1 MEPTFFST
9 GQAARQLGITQDR
22 VRQLCE
28 AGAVTAEITNGGQ
41 WRIAKPEIDRLK
53 RDGLPPVPRPLP
65 GDSVRRTKS
74 SNGLLAP
81 PSPAVV
87 SAAEDLAI
95 TENLLRQRRLELELA
110 QVEDEFDER
119 EQAETE
125 HWEERERAEQARMA
139 EEEAE
144 RLRRKRDDRWLGY
157 ALRCVPAGA
166 EGEEVKIHAAVRA
179 ALAGMD
185 VTASDGVVRPVVDG
199 IVARSLKPW
208 RRRQQADELASDAI
222 TSLPFDAKGWS
233 WNPTTWEIR
242 AKAAAREAVLALGDS
257 AGAAEMKI
265 AAERAVRNIAME
277 FEAHTAAE
285 ADKELRERL
294 VRWASLPAGLT
305 DHGTELARQ
314 AIADA
319 LVKLPQGTPQLRLEA
334 ARDQAL
340 APFHEAVAEARRRQA
355 EQEARAREE
364 QRHKQ
369 VVRQDQE
376 MRKSVISSMSF
387 LGYFPLDLSAEERQK
402 AVAFAQKIIDELP
415 EGTGRHELEQS
426 RDRAVAPFLAA
437 HTQRKKKLAQIEGGL
452 REIFPYLLQL
462 EDEWEFDKG
471 RWELER
477 ELKEPIHRQLAQE
490 LTGDEKL
497 EDVQK
502 RVRRLV
508 REKLEI

>member
-208 RRRQQADELASDAI
+208 RRRQ
-222 TSLPFDAKGWS
+222 
-233 WNPTTWEIR
+233 
-242 AKAAAREAVLALGDS
+242 
-257 AGAAEMKI
+257 
-265 AAERAVRNIAME
+265 
-277 FEAHTAAE
+277 
-285 ADKELRERL
+285 
-294 VRWASLPAGLT
+294 
-305 DHGTELARQ
+305 
-314 AIADA
+314 
-319 LVKLPQGTPQLRLEA
+319 
-334 ARDQAL
+334 
-340 APFHEAVAEARRRQA
+340 
-355 EQEARAREE
+355 
-364 QRHKQ
+364 
-369 VVRQDQE
+369 
-376 MRKSVISSMSF
+376 
-387 LGYFPLDLSAEERQK
+387 
-402 AVAFAQKIIDELP
+402 
-415 EGTGRHELEQS
+415 
-426 RDRAVAPFLAA
+426 
-437 HTQRKKKLAQIEGGL
+437 
-452 REIFPYLLQL
+452 
-462 EDEWEFDKG
+462 
-471 RWELER
+471 
-477 ELKEPIHRQLAQE
+477 
-490 LTGDEKL
+490 
-497 EDVQK
+497 
-502 RVRRLV
+502 
-508 REKLEI
+508 